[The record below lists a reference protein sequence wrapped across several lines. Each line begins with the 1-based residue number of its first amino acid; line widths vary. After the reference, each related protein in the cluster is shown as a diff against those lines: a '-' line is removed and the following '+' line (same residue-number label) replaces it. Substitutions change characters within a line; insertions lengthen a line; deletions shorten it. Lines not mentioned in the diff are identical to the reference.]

1 MDWILAYFERNK
13 EWLFSGIGL
22 AAVTGAI
29 ASVRFMKRKLFGGSS
44 ENKPDRPAG
53 HAEVPQSPLRQTAP
67 QAAAGKPGPESWKSC
82 EFKAHDL
89 VLEKIRQELKA
100 GQVLVWLDIDKLT
113 QIDQIFGEECGDAV
127 IQRTQRTIFSVADRL
142 DVPVSIFHAGHRDE
156 FYIVGPCEILNEAVA
171 ETVITAIRRSDWS
184 RIAPQ
189 LYVTCSAGIAS
200 HRDDPT
206 DTLQRARFSLNCAK
220 NQGGD
225 TVGPEVLTLN
235 PLETVCLFSS

>member
-1 MDWILAYFERNK
+1 M
-13 EWLFSGIGL
+13 
-22 AAVTGAI
+22 
-29 ASVRFMKRKLFGGSS
+29 
-44 ENKPDRPAG
+44 
-53 HAEVPQSPLRQTAP
+53 
-67 QAAAGKPGPESWKSC
+67 
-82 EFKAHDL
+82 
-89 VLEKIRQELKA
+89 
-100 GQVLVWLDIDKLT
+100 WLDIDKLT

-235 PLETVCLFSS
+235 PLETVCLYSS

>member
-1 MDWILAYFERNK
+1 M
-13 EWLFSGIGL
+13 
-22 AAVTGAI
+22 
-29 ASVRFMKRKLFGGSS
+29 
-44 ENKPDRPAG
+44 
-53 HAEVPQSPLRQTAP
+53 
-67 QAAAGKPGPESWKSC
+67 
-82 EFKAHDL
+82 
-89 VLEKIRQELKA
+89 
-100 GQVLVWLDIDKLT
+100 
-113 QIDQIFGEECGDAV
+113 
-127 IQRTQRTIFSVADRL
+127 ADGL

-235 PLETVCLFSS
+235 PLETVCLYSS